1 MSVKTNPTVNN
12 LRAMFEQ
19 NQELTSPP
27 SRGRSPVDSEIL
39 RAANNRPIS
48 KVRTSFISVERS
60 GQMGPSNG
68 VKKPSDDL
76 DRKARGEGS
85 TEPKAATEP
94 KVNSNGI
101 HESSSLTDAKAKQNV
116 DEEKAGEGE
125 VRADLSTPDNSE
137 APAASA
143 DATLGKLEA
152 ETEVGTGR
160 TENLDTQDEGNEA
173 NTPETAGQSKD
184 LGEILKGAPFES
196 EVGERSNIAKGQGE
210 SPPAGASAA
219 PKKTSV
225 PHPVHPEQSNNRSK
239 PSKLISQP
247 KNPSRPSV
255 INTKKAPSQVPKAAS
270 TTASKETSNGPPKT
284 PVSPSVAGRRPP
296 LKTVAPGKSFT
307 KPAVPS
313 GESKKDLTKRTS
325 RISVGANIPGP
336 AKADK
341 NATASDENA
350 KKSNSTSPPKTRPRP
365 KSPTRPVRLPA
376 AAMATTASSAAKLG
390 DALPVR
396 SPSRASVATT
406 SKAASVIGRT
416 PSNNTRKPSSRPSLP
431 AQPAPNQ
438 KPRPRTSMASMKA
451 PEGSF
456 LARMMRPTQSSASK
470 THEKVEAAPPA
481 KSQPV
486 KPKRKSD
493 CSELSAKAAASGDE
507 HLEGPEAPAT
517 TTPQEDEQT
526 PGPEPN
532 AEEDSAEEPVN
543 GIEVT
548 EPAQAVVEN

>member
-19 NQELTSPP
+19 SHELTSPP
-27 SRGRSPVDSEIL
+27 SRGRSPVGSEIL
-39 RAANNRPIS
+39 KGENNRPIS

-60 GQMGPSNG
+60 GQMGPPNG
-68 VKKPSDDL
+68 VKKPSEDPE
-76 DRKARGEGS
+76 RKAGGEGS
-85 TEPKAATEP
+85 TEPKVATGP
-94 KVNSNGI
+94 KDNSNGI
-101 HESSSLTDAKAKQNV
+101 HEPSLVTDVKAKHNV
-116 DEEKAGEGE
+116 DEEKAGGGEG
-125 VRADLSTPDNSE
+125 RADVSAPDNSE

-143 DATLGKLEA
+143 DAIMEKPEA
-152 ETEVGTGR
+152 ETEVGTDR
-160 TENLDTQDEGNEA
+160 TENSDTKDEGNES

-196 EVGERSNIAKGQGE
+196 EVGEKPNFAKGHVE
-210 SPPAGASAA
+210 SSPAGATAA
-219 PKKTSV
+219 PKKTGIS
-225 PHPVHPEQSNNRSK
+225 HPEQSNNRSK
-239 PSKLISQP
+239 SSKLISQP
-247 KNPSRPSV
+247 KSTSRPSV
-255 INTKKAPSQVPKAAS
+255 INTKKASSQASKAAA
-270 TTASKETSNGPPKT
+270 TTASREPSDGPKT

-296 LKTVAPGKSFT
+296 LKTVAPGKSST

-313 GESKKDLTKRTS
+313 GDPKKDLTKRAS
-325 RISVGANIPGP
+325 RISVGANVTGP

-341 NATASDENA
+341 SASASDENA
-350 KKSNSTSPPKTRPRP
+350 KKPITSPPKTKPRP

-390 DALPVR
+390 DALPIR

-406 SKAASVIGRT
+406 SKATSVIGRT

-470 THEKVEAAPPA
+470 THEKVEAAPAA
-481 KSQPV
+481 KSQLV

-493 CSELSAKAAASGDE
+493 GSEVSAKAAASGEE
-507 HLEGPEAPAT
+507 HLEGSEAPAT

-526 PGPEPN
+526 PAPEPN
-532 AEEDSAEEPVN
+532 AEEDSVEPFN
-543 GIEVT
+543 GIEAT
-548 EPAQAVVEN
+548 APAEVVEN

>member
-1 MSVKTNPTVNN
+1 
-12 LRAMFEQ
+12 
-19 NQELTSPP
+19 
-27 SRGRSPVDSEIL
+27 
-39 RAANNRPIS
+39 
-48 KVRTSFISVERS
+48 
-60 GQMGPSNG
+60 MGPSNG
-68 VKKPSDDL
+68 VKKPSEDSE
-76 DRKARGEGS
+76 RKAGGVGS
-85 TEPKAATEP
+85 TEPKAATDP

-101 HESSSLTDAKAKQNV
+101 HESSSVTDAKAKHNV

-125 VRADLSTPDNSE
+125 LRADVSAPDNSE

-143 DATLGKLEA
+143 DATLEKLEA
-152 ETEVGTGR
+152 ETESGTDR
-160 TENLDTQDEGNEA
+160 TENLDTQDEGNEF

-196 EVGERSNIAKGQGE
+196 EVGEKPNIAKGQGE
-210 SPPAGASAA
+210 SPPVVATAV
-219 PKKTSV
+219 PKKTGV
-225 PHPVHPEQSNNRSK
+225 PHPAHPEQSNNRSK

-247 KNPSRPSV
+247 KSTSRPSV
-255 INTKKAPSQVPKAAS
+255 NNTKKAPSQAPKAAA
-270 TTASKETSNGPPKT
+270 TTASKETFNGPPKT

-313 GESKKDLTKRTS
+313 GEPKKDLTKRAS
-325 RISVGANIPGP
+325 RISVGANAPGS

-341 NATASDENA
+341 SVNASDENA
-350 KKSNSTSPPKTRPRP
+350 KKPSITSPPKTKTRP

-390 DALPVR
+390 DVLPIR

-406 SKAASVIGRT
+406 SKTTSVIGRT

-431 AQPAPNQ
+431 AQPVPNQ

-470 THEKVEAAPPA
+470 THEKVEAAPAA
-481 KSQPV
+481 KSQPM

-493 CSELSAKAAASGDE
+493 GSEVSAKAAASGDE
-507 HLEGPEAPAT
+507 HLEGSEALAT
-517 TTPQEDEQT
+517 TTSQEYEQT
-526 PGPEPN
+526 PAPEPN

-548 EPAQAVVEN
+548 APAEVVVEN

>member
-19 NQELTSPP
+19 NHELTSPP

-39 RAANNRPIS
+39 RGENNRPIS

-68 VKKPSDDL
+68 VKKPSEDPE
-76 DRKARGEGS
+76 RKAGGEGS
-85 TEPKAATEP
+85 TEPKAATDP

-101 HESSSLTDAKAKQNV
+101 HEPSSVTDVKAKHNV
-116 DEEKAGEGE
+116 DDEKAGEGE
-125 VRADLSTPDNSE
+125 VRADVSAPDNSE

-143 DATLGKLEA
+143 DAIMEKPEA
-152 ETEVGTGR
+152 ETEVGTDR
-160 TENLDTQDEGNEA
+160 TENSDTKDERNEL

-184 LGEILKGAPFES
+184 LGEILKGAPFER
-196 EVGERSNIAKGQGE
+196 EVGEKLNIAKGQIE
-210 SPPAGASAA
+210 SPSAGATAA
-219 PKKTSV
+219 PKKAGV
-225 PHPVHPEQSNNRSK
+225 PHPEQSNNRSK
-239 PSKLISQP
+239 SSKLISPP
-247 KNPSRPSV
+247 KTTSRPSV
-255 INTKKAPSQVPKAAS
+255 INTKKASSQASKAAA
-270 TTASKETSNGPPKT
+270 TTASKEPSDGPKT

-296 LKTVAPGKSFT
+296 LKTVAPGKSFP

-313 GESKKDLTKRTS
+313 GDSKKDLTKRAS
-325 RISVGANIPGP
+325 RISVGANVPGP
-336 AKADK
+336 ARADK
-341 NATASDENA
+341 SPSAYDENA
-350 KKSNSTSPPKTRPRP
+350 KKPSITSPPKTKPRP

-390 DALPVR
+390 DALPIR

-470 THEKVEAAPPA
+470 THEKVEAAPVA
-481 KSQPV
+481 KSQLV

-493 CSELSAKAAASGDE
+493 GSEVSAKAAASGEE
-507 HLEGPEAPAT
+507 HLEGSEAPAT
-517 TTPQEDEQT
+517 TTPQENGQT
-526 PGPEPN
+526 PAPEPN
-532 AEEDSAEEPVN
+532 AEEDSVEPVN
-543 GIEVT
+543 GIEAT
-548 EPAQAVVEN
+548 APAEVVVEN

>member
-1 MSVKTNPTVNN
+1 
-12 LRAMFEQ
+12 
-19 NQELTSPP
+19 
-27 SRGRSPVDSEIL
+27 
-39 RAANNRPIS
+39 
-48 KVRTSFISVERS
+48 
-60 GQMGPSNG
+60 MGPSNG
-68 VKKPSDDL
+68 VKKPSEDPE
-76 DRKARGEGS
+76 RKAGGEGS
-85 TEPKAATEP
+85 TELKAATDP

-101 HESSSLTDAKAKQNV
+101 HKPSSVANVKVKHNV
-116 DEEKAGEGE
+116 DEEKAREEE
-125 VRADLSTPDNSE
+125 VRADVSAPDNSE

-143 DATLGKLEA
+143 DATLEKPEA
-152 ETEVGTGR
+152 ETEVGTDR
-160 TENLDTQDEGNEA
+160 TENLDTKDEGNEL

-196 EVGERSNIAKGQGE
+196 EVGEKSNTAKGQGE
-210 SPPAGASAA
+210 SPLVGATAV
-219 PKKTSV
+219 PKKTGV
-225 PHPVHPEQSNNRSK
+225 PHPEQSNNRSK
-239 PSKLISQP
+239 PNKLNSQP
-247 KNPSRPSV
+247 KSTTHPSV
-255 INTKKAPSQVPKAAS
+255 INTKKAPSQAPKAAV
-270 TTASKETSNGPPKT
+270 TTASKETSDGPPKT

-307 KPAVPS
+307 KPAVPL
-313 GESKKDLTKRTS
+313 GEPKKDLTKRAS
-325 RISVGANIPGP
+325 RISVGANVPGL

-341 NATASDENA
+341 SASASDENT
-350 KKSNSTSPPKTRPRP
+350 KKPSITSPPKTKPRP

-390 DALPVR
+390 DALPIR

-406 SKAASVIGRT
+406 SKATSVIGRT
-416 PSNNTRKPSSRPSLP
+416 PSNNTRKQSSRPSLP

-470 THEKVEAAPPA
+470 THEKVEAAPTA

-493 CSELSAKAAASGDE
+493 GSEVSAKAAASGEE
-507 HLEGPEAPAT
+507 HLEGLEAPAT

-526 PGPEPN
+526 PAPEPN
-532 AEEDSAEEPVN
+532 AEEDSAEELVN
-543 GIEVT
+543 GIEAT
-548 EPAQAVVEN
+548 APAEVEVEN